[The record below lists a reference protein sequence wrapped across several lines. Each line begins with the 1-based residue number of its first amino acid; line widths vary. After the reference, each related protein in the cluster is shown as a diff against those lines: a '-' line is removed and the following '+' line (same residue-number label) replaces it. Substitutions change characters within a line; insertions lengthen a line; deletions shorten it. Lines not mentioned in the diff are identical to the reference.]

1 MTENTH
7 NAQLASG
14 NSEVAPR
21 AFGPD
26 SRFNIQDSRSQA
38 PDSRFRIQDTRSQA
52 PDSSSDT
59 PDSQFR
65 IPHLSSQQLQ
75 FLLRVAPGAL
85 ESERVNEVPAC
96 VTLAQ
101 AILES
106 ATSVGWGSSSLF
118 RIANNPF
125 GIKFSHRAIEPS
137 HDREIGRSGG
147 RANGRPST
155 PSEPEELAIAKS
167 GTQVR
172 TSPQIAGSP
181 DHPISRSTD
190 LPIAGSPDLLLP
202 GSYGAFDAQTWEI
215 ENGQKRV
222 MIAQFQRFPNLTEAF
237 KAHAQLLCSPRY
249 RPAFAV
255 RHDWKQFAERLGPKT
270 SPLDSEHCGYST
282 NPSYS
287 AELIKLVELY
297 RLNDPRAVVW
307 FATGKDPGNGARD
320 KGQGTST
327 DRVGG
332 PSDH

>member
-1 MTENTH
+1 MY
-7 NAQLASG
+7 Q
-14 NSEVAPR
+14 
-21 AFGPD
+21 
-26 SRFNIQDSRSQA
+26 
-38 PDSRFRIQDTRSQA
+38 
-52 PDSSSDT
+52 
-59 PDSQFR
+59 
-65 IPHLSSQQLQ
+65 
-75 FLLRVAPGAL
+75 
-85 ESERVNEVPAC
+85 VPAC

-125 GIKFSHRAIEPS
+125 GIKFSHRTIEPS

-215 ENGQKRV
+215 ENGQKKV
-222 MIAQFQRFPNLTEAF
+222 IMAQFQRFPNLTAAF
-237 KAHAQLLCSPRY
+237 AAHAQLLCSPRY
-249 RPAFAV
+249 KPAFDV
-255 RHDWKQFAERLGPKT
+255 RHDWKQFAERLGPK
-270 SPLDSEHCGYST
+270 SSLLDTAHCGYST

-287 AELIKLVELY
+287 AELTTLVDSYQLDDSRTLRWY
-297 RLNDPRAVVW
+297 ASGTADSYPRCA
-307 FATGKDPGNGARD
+307 A
-320 KGQGTST
+320 S
-327 DRVGG
+327 
-332 PSDH
+332 